1 MSQRITQR
9 IIPQPTLSRALQR
22 RLSVPEIGHAFDVV
36 SDPPPAR
43 RVQQTEEGSADAK
56 SEPPPSK

>member
-1 MSQRITQR
+1 MSQR
-9 IIPQPTLSRALQR
+9 IIPQPALSRALLR
-22 RLSVPEIGHAFDVV
+22 RLSVPEIGHGFDVV

-43 RVQQTEEGSADAK
+43 RAQQTEEGSADAK